1 MLPVLQVT
9 MTIVNRR
16 FMLVHAGQPAAHAMA
31 PPLPAA
37 TSFPRDVGNRD
48 EERGNG
54 MGGW

>member
-1 MLPVLQVT
+1 
-9 MTIVNRR
+9 
-16 FMLVHAGQPAAHAMA
+16 MLVHAGQPAAHAMA